1 LTDTLLESELFGH
14 ERGAFTGAAQTK
26 RGLFELAHGGT
37 LFLDEIG
44 EMSVNLQA
52 KLLRALQEQ
61 RFERVGG
68 IRAISVDVRVVA
80 ATNRDLQKAIE
91 EKTFREDLY
100 YRLNVFPIHLPP
112 LEGRR
117 EDILPLAEHFMN
129 KISARMGRSPR
140 PFSQEVK
147 RLFIGYNWPGNVRE
161 IQNAVERALIV
172 SQSPIIQP
180 EDLPLHLS
188 KDTDPAPQ
196 PVTLSQIERA
206 AIIAALSR
214 NHGNRQ
220 ETADQLGISL
230 RTLQYRLKE
239 YGVAGRD

>member
-91 EKTFREDLY
+91 EKTFREDLF
-100 YRLNVFPIHLPP
+100 YRLNVFPIYLPP
-112 LEGRR
+112 LEERR

-161 IQNAVERALIV
+161 VQNAIERALIV
-172 SQSPIIQP
+172 SQSPVIQA
-180 EDLPLHLS
+180 EDLPLQLS
-188 KDTDPAPQ
+188 KDTDSASQ
-196 PVTLSQIERA
+196 PVTLSQIEKA
-206 AIIAALSR
+206 VITAALSR
-214 NHGNRQ
+214 NH
-220 ETADQLGISL
+220 GISL

-239 YGVAGRD
+239 YGAAGRD